1 MNYGIN
7 LHVPSFS
14 IVAIF
19 KNQSNSHEEES
30 HLKRRL
36 NYSNT
41 YPNKTNNKNKM
52 IRRMKVKN
60 DRISIFLSA
69 K

>member
-14 IVAIF
+14 IVAII
-19 KNQSNSHEEES
+19 KNQFNSHEEES
-30 HLKRRL
+30 HLIRRL
-36 NYSNT
+36 NYSKT
-41 YPNKTNNKNKM
+41 YPNKINNKNKM
-52 IRRMKVKN
+52 ISRMKVKN